1 MKSKYLMIAML
12 TLGLSSVAG
21 AVGCNVDS
29 DCEDINCSL
38 RVSGITLSLMNK
50 GVPVENIDV
59 KADDTAIC
67 KNVGGSAHGKHLHCT
82 CKVNI
87 NIT

>member
-1 MKSKYLMIAML
+1 MKNKYLMVAML

-29 DCEDINCSL
+29 DCEDINCPL
-38 RVSGITLSLMNK
+38 RVSGITLSLKNK
-50 GVPVENIDV
+50 GAPVDAIDV

-67 KNVGGSAHGKHLHCT
+67 KNVGGAAHGDHLHCT
-82 CKVNI
+82 CMVNI
-87 NIT
+87 NIQ